1 MPTPLDDKL
10 VVAISSRALF
20 DLEEENRVFEG
31 GDAEGALTRGVH
43 RELRAVRWGLVPSW
57 SCRTRRRRGCSR

>member
-1 MPTPLDDKL
+1 MDCFFDVAP
-10 VVAISSRALF
+10 VVRKT
-20 DLEEENRVFEG
+20 RVHFHEFM
-31 GDAEGALTRGVH
+31 RGVH